1 VAHKLRTSALLQRK
15 DPRLPVYVV
24 LSAQV
29 VEPWGLTGT
38 TIVEGT
44 ANGLPMGRRT
54 IKAWGKGTGDW
65 FVEFTAPFC
74 AKAGVR
80 VGDRCE
86 LEFEIADA
94 SEPRELK
101 QALAAS
107 KELSAAW
114 SVLSTAEK
122 RNSAEHIRSAKT
134 QQTRARR
141 VSMLSDRLLKQGG
154 TR

>member
-1 VAHKLRTSALLQRK
+1 MPHKLRTTVLVQRK

-24 LSAQV
+24 LPAQV

-38 TIVEGT
+38 TIVAGT
-44 ANGLPMGRRT
+44 VNGSPMGRRT

-65 FVEFTAPFC
+65 FVEFTAPLC
-74 AKAGVR
+74 ARAGLS
-80 VGDRCE
+80 VGDRLE
-86 LEFEIADA
+86 LELEIADT
-94 SEPRELK
+94 SEPQELR

-114 SVLSTAEK
+114 SVLSTSEK
-122 RNSAEHIRSAKT
+122 RNAAEHIRSAKT

-141 VSMLSDRLLKQGG
+141 VALLSDRLLKQSR